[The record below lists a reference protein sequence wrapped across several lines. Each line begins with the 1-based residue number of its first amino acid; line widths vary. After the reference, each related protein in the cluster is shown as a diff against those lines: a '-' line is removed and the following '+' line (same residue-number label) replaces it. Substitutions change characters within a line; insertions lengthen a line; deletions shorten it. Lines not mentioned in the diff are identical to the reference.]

1 MYPKGLGATGE
12 FSYFPLLWSFGAG
25 IRNNVCSERVM
36 DFVCYDTDTQLL
48 ACMIIET
55 GAWITDS
62 LPFLASKGTVFLI
75 LMCTCSLDEIEED
88 R

>member
-1 MYPKGLGATGE
+1 MQ
-12 FSYFPLLWSFGAG
+12 
-25 IRNNVCSERVM
+25 RCVCAKRVM

-62 LPFLASKGTVFLI
+62 LPFLASKALFF
-75 LMCTCSLDEIEED
+75 
-88 R
+88 